1 LVRRATG
8 VRGDGSRERPFHDPW
23 AAFRR
28 AEPGDTIHIAAGT
41 YYGRLD
47 RSSWIVE
54 CPRITV
60 LGRLLARL
68 RDANA
73 VEDALRLRRLVGLRV
88 RAREQPDRRA

>member
-1 LVRRATG
+1 MSIGSSRRRACAVMAHAS
-8 VRGDGSRERPFHDPW
+8 VRFTIPGRRSG
-23 AAFRR
+23 R

-60 LGRLLARL
+60 LGGYFARL
-68 RDANA
+68 HDAHA
-73 VEDALRLRRLVGLRV
+73 VEDALPSSPPGRV
-88 RAREQPDRRA
+88 TSTRARTT